1 MNDNDYTIFCS
12 RCGAEMKSSARYCM
26 KCGNLNPDHPENKS
40 MEKFIPKSQGYFVGS
55 GKSIVGTLDPN
66 SGLILSVANNT
77 GSSKMCFLLT
87 FGIYFIIVFLIGLS
101 TVLGLSNIYDIIYTN
116 LAVIFLVLSV
126 IFIFIYSSERMYM
139 KMNKPWWAA
148 LVPFYN
154 YFVLSDAI
162 FNNMFLGF
170 LIFVPIVGSIY
181 MLILYYKLGKAFDKN
196 GILTALFP
204 LIMMP
209 IIGFGD
215 SLYNNR
221 NYVKNDSKNSLEK
234 DYKFKKISFSFSM
247 FLIIISIIN
256 ICYVNLGDLIKLV
269 SSSGD
274 WYYYYAGNKMYKE
287 VKKQIED
294 GTYEITCDDVVYKRE
309 DGTIYFYYLD
319 VGDEYNLMFSVTR
332 EPIEGY
338 VKVVSLNDE
347 RKYYVSVT
355 DGKRGIKEIDA
366 DQLKVSSASNFKKL
380 DETYINSKK
389 CELE

>member
-55 GKSIVGTLDPN
+55 GKSIVGTLDPS

-77 GSSKMCFLLT
+77 GSSKLCFLLT

-116 LAVIFLVLSV
+116 LAVIFLILSI
-126 IFIFIYSSERMYM
+126 IFIFVYSSERMYM

-154 YFVLSDAI
+154 YFVLSEAV

-170 LIFVPIVGSIY
+170 LIFVPIVGNIY
-181 MLILYYKLGKAFDKN
+181 MLILYYKLGKSFNKN
-196 GILTALFP
+196 GVLTALFP
-204 LIMMP
+204 LIMIP

-234 DYKFKKISFSFSM
+234 DYKFKKISFSFSI
-247 FLIIISIIN
+247 FLILISLIN
-256 ICYVNLGDLIKLV
+256 ICYVNLGDLIKIA

-287 VKKQIED
+287 VKKQMED

-332 EPIEGY
+332 NPIEGY
-338 VKVVSLNDE
+338 VKVVSLNGK

-366 DQLKVSSASNFKKL
+366 DELKVSSASNFKKL
-380 DETYINSKK
+380 DETYINSKR

>member
-1 MNDNDYTIFCS
+1 
-12 RCGAEMKSSARYCM
+12 
-26 KCGNLNPDHPENKS
+26 
-40 MEKFIPKSQGYFVGS
+40 
-55 GKSIVGTLDPN
+55 
-66 SGLILSVANNT
+66 
-77 GSSKMCFLLT
+77 
-87 FGIYFIIVFLIGLS
+87 
-101 TVLGLSNIYDIIYTN
+101 
-116 LAVIFLVLSV
+116 
-126 IFIFIYSSERMYM
+126 MYM

-170 LIFVPIVGSIY
+170 LIFVPIVGNIY
-181 MLILYYKLGKAFDKN
+181 MLILYYKLGKAFNKN
-196 GILTALFP
+196 GVLTVLFP
-204 LIMMP
+204 LIMIP

-221 NYVKNDSKNSLEK
+221 SYVKNDSKNSLEK
-234 DYKFKKISFSFSM
+234 DYKFKKISFSFSI

-256 ICYVNLGDLIKLV
+256 ICYVNLDYLIKIA

-287 VKKQIED
+287 VKKHMED
-294 GTYEITCDDVVYKRE
+294 GTYEITCDDVVYKGE
-309 DGTIYFYYLD
+309 DGTIYFYYSD

-338 VKVVSLNDE
+338 VKVVSLYGE

-355 DGKRGIKEIDA
+355 DGKRGIKEIDV

-389 CELE
+389 CELK

>member
-40 MEKFIPKSQGYFVGS
+40 MEKFLPKEQGYFVGS
-55 GKSIVGTLDPN
+55 GKSIVGAIEPN
-66 SGLILSVANNT
+66 SGLFMSIGNNT
-77 GSSKMCFLLT
+77 GNFRLCFFIT
-87 FGIYFIIVFLIGLS
+87 FGIYFILIFLIGLF
-101 TVLGLSNIYDIIYTN
+101 TVLSLNNIYDIVYTN
-116 LAVIFLVLSV
+116 LAMIFLSISI

-154 YFVLSDAI
+154 YFVLSEAV

-181 MLILYYKLGKAFDKN
+181 MLILYYKLGKSFDKN
-196 GILTALFP
+196 GVLTAIFP
-204 LIMMP
+204 LVMIP

-221 NYVKNDSKNSLEK
+221 NYVSNDSKNSLEK
-234 DYKFKKISFSFSM
+234 DYKLKKLAFIFSGFI
-247 FLIIISIIN
+247 IIISILN
-256 ICYVNLGDLIKLV
+256 ICYVNLSSLERIV

-274 WYYYYAGNKMYKE
+274 WYYYYAGNKMYEK

-294 GTYEITCDDVVYKRE
+294 STYEITCDDDVYKRG
-309 DGTIYFYYLD
+309 DGTIYFYYPD
-319 VGDEYNLMFSVTR
+319 IGDEYNLMFSTMR
-332 EPIEGY
+332 SEIEGY
-338 VKVVSLNDE
+338 VKVVTIDGE
-347 RKYYVSVT
+347 RKYYVSIT
-355 DGKRGIKEIDA
+355 DGKRGIKEIDV
-366 DQLKVSSASNFKKL
+366 DELKISSAEDFEKL
-380 DETYINSKK
+380 DNTYNSYES
-389 CELE
+389 CVLE

>member
-55 GKSIVGTLDPN
+55 GKSIVGTLDPS

-77 GSSKMCFLLT
+77 GSSKLCFLLT

-116 LAVIFLVLSV
+116 LAVIFLILSI
-126 IFIFIYSSERMYM
+126 IFIFVYSSERMYM

-154 YFVLSDAI
+154 YFVLSEAV

-170 LIFVPIVGSIY
+170 LIFVPIVGNIY
-181 MLILYYKLGKAFDKN
+181 MLILYYKLGKSFNKN
-196 GILTALFP
+196 GVLTALFP
-204 LIMMP
+204 LIMIP

-234 DYKFKKISFSFSM
+234 DYKFKKISFSFSI
-247 FLIIISIIN
+247 FLILISLID
-256 ICYVNLGDLIKLV
+256 ICYVNLGDLIKIA

-287 VKKQIED
+287 VKKQMED

-332 EPIEGY
+332 DPIEGY
-338 VKVVSLNDE
+338 VKVVSLNGE

-366 DQLKVSSASNFKKL
+366 DELKVSSASNFKKL
-380 DETYINSKK
+380 DETYISSKR

>member
-26 KCGNLNPDHPENKS
+26 KCGNLNPDHPENKT

-55 GKSIVGTLDPN
+55 GKSIVGALDPS

-77 GSSKMCFLLT
+77 GSSKLCFLLT

-116 LAVIFLVLSV
+116 LAVIFLILSI
-126 IFIFIYSSERMYM
+126 IFIFVYSSERMYM

-154 YFVLSDAI
+154 YFVLSEAV
-162 FNNMFLGF
+162 FNNMLLGF
-170 LIFVPIVGSIY
+170 LIFVPIVGNIY
-181 MLILYYKLGKAFDKN
+181 MLILYYKLGKSFNKN
-196 GILTALFP
+196 GVLTALFP
-204 LIMMP
+204 LIMIP

-234 DYKFKKISFSFSM
+234 DYKFKKISFSFSI
-247 FLIIISIIN
+247 FLILISLIN
-256 ICYVNLGDLIKLV
+256 ICYVNLGDLIKIA

-287 VKKQIED
+287 VKKQMED
-294 GTYEITCDDVVYKRE
+294 GTYEITCDDVVYRRE

-332 EPIEGY
+332 NPIEGY
-338 VKVVSLNDE
+338 VKVVSLNGE

-366 DQLKVSSASNFKKL
+366 DELKVSSASDFKKL
-380 DETYINSKK
+380 DETYINSKR

>member
-77 GSSKMCFLLT
+77 GSSKLCFLLT

-101 TVLGLSNIYDIIYTN
+101 TVLSLSNIYDIIYTN
-116 LAVIFLVLSV
+116 LAVIFLIISI
-126 IFIFIYSSERMYM
+126 IFIFVYSSERMYM

-154 YFVLSDAI
+154 YFVLSEAV

-170 LIFVPIVGSIY
+170 LIFVPIVGNIY
-181 MLILYYKLGKAFDKN
+181 MLILYYKLGKSFNKN
-196 GILTALFP
+196 GVLTALFP
-204 LIMMP
+204 LIMIP

-234 DYKFKKISFSFSM
+234 DYKFKKISFSFSI
-247 FLIIISIIN
+247 FLIIISLIN
-256 ICYVNLGDLIKLV
+256 ICYVNLGDLIKIA

-287 VKKQIED
+287 VKKQMED

-332 EPIEGY
+332 DPIEGY
-338 VKVVSLNDE
+338 VKVVSLNGE

-366 DQLKVSSASNFKKL
+366 DELKVSSASNFKKL
-380 DETYINSKK
+380 DETYISSKR

>member
-1 MNDNDYTIFCS
+1 MNDNSYTIFCS

-116 LAVIFLVLSV
+116 LAVTFLIISV

-139 KMNKPWWAA
+139 KMNKPWCAA

-170 LIFVPIVGSIY
+170 LIFVTIVGSIY
-181 MLILYYKLGKAFDKN
+181 MLILYYKLGKAFNKN

>member
-287 VKKQIED
+287 VKKQIEE

>member
-55 GKSIVGTLDPN
+55 GKSIVGTLDPS

-77 GSSKMCFLLT
+77 GSSKLCFLLT

-116 LAVIFLVLSV
+116 LAVIFLILSI
-126 IFIFIYSSERMYM
+126 IFIFVYSSERMYM

-154 YFVLSDAI
+154 YFVLSEAV

-170 LIFVPIVGSIY
+170 LIFVPIVGNIY
-181 MLILYYKLGKAFDKN
+181 MLILYYKLGKSFNKN
-196 GILTALFP
+196 GVLTALFP
-204 LIMMP
+204 LIMIP

-234 DYKFKKISFSFSM
+234 DYKFKKISFSFSI
-247 FLIIISIIN
+247 FLILISLIN
-256 ICYVNLGDLIKLV
+256 ICYVNLGDLIKIA

-287 VKKQIED
+287 VKKQMED

-332 EPIEGY
+332 DPIEGY
-338 VKVVSLNDE
+338 VKVVSLNGE

-366 DQLKVSSASNFKKL
+366 DELKVSSASNFKKL
-380 DETYINSKK
+380 DETYIISKR

>member
-26 KCGNLNPDHPENKS
+26 KCGNLSPDHPENKS

-55 GKSIVGTLDPN
+55 RKSIVGTLAPN
-66 SGLILSVANNT
+66 SGLILSAANNT
-77 GSSKMCFLLT
+77 GSSKLCFLLT
-87 FGIYFIIVFLIGLS
+87 FGIYFIIIFLIGLS
-101 TVLGLSNIYDIIYTN
+101 TVLGLSDIYDIIYTN
-116 LAVIFLVLSV
+116 LAVIFLILSI
-126 IFIFIYSSERMYM
+126 IFIFVYSSERMYM

-154 YFVLSDAI
+154 YFVLSEAV

-170 LIFVPIVGSIY
+170 LIFVPIVGNIY
-181 MLILYYKLGKAFDKN
+181 MLILYYKLGKSFNKN
-196 GILTALFP
+196 GVLTALFP
-204 LIMMP
+204 LIMIP

-234 DYKFKKISFSFSM
+234 DYKFKKISFSFSI
-247 FLIIISIIN
+247 FLIIISLIN
-256 ICYVNLGDLIKLV
+256 ICYVNLGDLIKIA
-269 SSSGD
+269 SFSGD

-287 VKKQIED
+287 VKKQMED

-332 EPIEGY
+332 DPIEGY
-338 VKVVSLNDE
+338 VKVVSLNGE

-366 DQLKVSSASNFKKL
+366 DELKVSSASNFKKL
-380 DETYINSKK
+380 DETYIISKR

>member
-154 YFVLSDAI
+154 YFVLSDVI

>member
-66 SGLILSVANNT
+66 NGLILSVANNT

-116 LAVIFLVLSV
+116 LAVTFLIISV

-221 NYVKNDSKNSLEK
+221 SYVKNDSKNSLEK

-256 ICYVNLGDLIKLV
+256 LCYVNLDDLIKLV

-287 VKKQIED
+287 VKKQMED
-294 GTYEITCDDVVYKRE
+294 GTYEITCDDVVYRRE
-309 DGTIYFYYLD
+309 DGTIYFYYSD

-338 VKVVSLNDE
+338 VKVVSLYGE

>member
-1 MNDNDYTIFCS
+1 MNDNSYTIFCS

-40 MEKFIPKSQGYFVGS
+40 MEKFMPKSQGYFVGS

-101 TVLGLSNIYDIIYTN
+101 TVLGLSNIHDIIYTK
-116 LAVIFLVLSV
+116 LAVTFLIISG

-154 YFVLSDAI
+154 YFVLSDVI

-170 LIFVPIVGSIY
+170 LIFVPMVGNIY
-181 MLILYYKLGKAFDKN
+181 MLILYYKLGKAFNKN
-196 GILTALFP
+196 GVLTALFP
-204 LIMMP
+204 LIMIP

-221 NYVKNDSKNSLEK
+221 SYIKNDSKNSLEK
-234 DYKFKKISFSFSM
+234 DYKFKKISFSFAF

-287 VKKQIED
+287 VKKQMED
-294 GTYEITCDDVVYKRE
+294 GTYEITCDNVVYKRE

-338 VKVVSLNDE
+338 VKVVSLYGE

>member
-1 MNDNDYTIFCS
+1 
-12 RCGAEMKSSARYCM
+12 
-26 KCGNLNPDHPENKS
+26 
-40 MEKFIPKSQGYFVGS
+40 
-55 GKSIVGTLDPN
+55 
-66 SGLILSVANNT
+66 
-77 GSSKMCFLLT
+77 
-87 FGIYFIIVFLIGLS
+87 
-101 TVLGLSNIYDIIYTN
+101 
-116 LAVIFLVLSV
+116 
-126 IFIFIYSSERMYM
+126 MYM

-154 YFVLSDAI
+154 YFVLSDVI

-181 MLILYYKLGKAFDKN
+181 MLILYYKLGKAFNKN

-204 LIMMP
+204 LIMLP

-221 NYVKNDSKNSLEK
+221 SYIKNDSKNSLEK
-234 DYKFKKISFSFSM
+234 DYKFKKISFSFAF

-287 VKKQIED
+287 VKKQMED
-294 GTYEITCDDVVYKRE
+294 GTYEITCDNVVYKRE

-338 VKVVSLNDE
+338 VKVVSLYGE

>member
-55 GKSIVGTLDPN
+55 RKSIVGTLAPN

-77 GSSKMCFLLT
+77 GSSKLCFLLT

-101 TVLGLSNIYDIIYTN
+101 TVLGLSDIYDIIYTN
-116 LAVIFLVLSV
+116 LAVIFLILSI
-126 IFIFIYSSERMYM
+126 IFIFVYSSERMYM

-154 YFVLSDAI
+154 YFVLSEAV

-170 LIFVPIVGSIY
+170 LIFVPIVGNIY
-181 MLILYYKLGKAFDKN
+181 MLILYYKLGKSFNKN
-196 GILTALFP
+196 GVLTALFP
-204 LIMMP
+204 LIMIP

-234 DYKFKKISFSFSM
+234 DYKFKKISFSFSI
-247 FLIIISIIN
+247 FLIIISLIN
-256 ICYVNLGDLIKLV
+256 ICYVNLGDLIKIA

-287 VKKQIED
+287 VKKQMED

-332 EPIEGY
+332 DPIEGY
-338 VKVVSLNDE
+338 VKVVSLNGE

-366 DQLKVSSASNFKKL
+366 DELKVSSASNFKKL
-380 DETYINSKK
+380 DETYIISKR

>member
-162 FNNMFLGF
+162 FNNIFLGF

-256 ICYVNLGDLIKLV
+256 ICYVNLDDLIKLV

-287 VKKQIED
+287 VKKQIEE

>member
-77 GSSKMCFLLT
+77 GSSKLCFLLT

-116 LAVIFLVLSV
+116 LAVIFLILSI
-126 IFIFIYSSERMYM
+126 IFIFVYSSERMYM

-154 YFVLSDAI
+154 YFVLSEAV

-170 LIFVPIVGSIY
+170 LIFVPIVGNIY
-181 MLILYYKLGKAFDKN
+181 MLILYYKLGKSFNKN
-196 GILTALFP
+196 GVLTALFP
-204 LIMMP
+204 LIMIP

-234 DYKFKKISFSFSM
+234 DYKFKKISFSFSI
-247 FLIIISIIN
+247 FLIIISLIN
-256 ICYVNLGDLIKLV
+256 ICYVNLGDLIKIA

-287 VKKQIED
+287 VKKQMED

-332 EPIEGY
+332 DPIEGY
-338 VKVVSLNDE
+338 IKVVSLNGE

-366 DQLKVSSASNFKKL
+366 DELKVSSASNFKKL
-380 DETYINSKK
+380 DETYISSKR

>member
-1 MNDNDYTIFCS
+1 MNDNSYTIFCS

-40 MEKFIPKSQGYFVGS
+40 MEKFMPKSQGYFVGS

-101 TVLGLSNIYDIIYTN
+101 TVLGLSNIHDIIYTN
-116 LAVIFLVLSV
+116 LAVTFLIISL

-154 YFVLSDAI
+154 YFVLSDII

-170 LIFVPIVGSIY
+170 LIFVPMVGNIY
-181 MLILYYKLGKAFDKN
+181 MLILYYKLGKAFNKN
-196 GILTALFP
+196 GFLTALFP
-204 LIMMP
+204 LIMIP

-221 NYVKNDSKNSLEK
+221 SYVKNDSKNSLEK
-234 DYKFKKISFSFSM
+234 DYKFKKISFSFAI
-247 FLIIISIIN
+247 FLIIISMIN
-256 ICYVNLGDLIKLV
+256 ICYVNLDYLIKIS

-287 VKKQIED
+287 VKKQMDD
-294 GTYEITCDDVVYKRE
+294 GTYEITCDDDVYKRE
-309 DGTIYFYYLD
+309 DGTIYFYYSD

-332 EPIEGY
+332 
-338 VKVVSLNDE
+338 
-347 RKYYVSVT
+347 
-355 DGKRGIKEIDA
+355 
-366 DQLKVSSASNFKKL
+366 
-380 DETYINSKK
+380 
-389 CELE
+389 

>member
-26 KCGNLNPDHPENKS
+26 KCGNLNPDHPENKT

-55 GKSIVGTLDPN
+55 GKSIVGALDPS

-77 GSSKMCFLLT
+77 GSSKLCFLLT

-116 LAVIFLVLSV
+116 LAVIFLILSI
-126 IFIFIYSSERMYM
+126 IFIFVYSSERMYM

-154 YFVLSDAI
+154 YFVLSEAV
-162 FNNMFLGF
+162 FNNMLLGF
-170 LIFVPIVGSIY
+170 LIFVPIVGNIY
-181 MLILYYKLGKAFDKN
+181 MLILYYKLGKSFNKN
-196 GILTALFP
+196 GVLTALLP
-204 LIMMP
+204 LIMIP

-234 DYKFKKISFSFSM
+234 DYKFKKISFSFSI
-247 FLIIISIIN
+247 FLILISLIN
-256 ICYVNLGDLIKLV
+256 ICYVNLGDLIKIA

-287 VKKQIED
+287 VKKQMED
-294 GTYEITCDDVVYKRE
+294 GTYEITCDDVVYRRE

-332 EPIEGY
+332 NPIEGY
-338 VKVVSLNDE
+338 VKVVSLNGE

-366 DQLKVSSASNFKKL
+366 DELKVSSASDFKKL
-380 DETYINSKK
+380 DETYINSKR

>member
-26 KCGNLNPDHPENKS
+26 KCGNLNPDHPENKT

-55 GKSIVGTLDPN
+55 GKSIVGALDPS

-77 GSSKMCFLLT
+77 GSSKLCFLLT

-116 LAVIFLVLSV
+116 LAVIFLILSI
-126 IFIFIYSSERMYM
+126 IFIYVYSSERMYM

-154 YFVLSDAI
+154 YFVLSEAV
-162 FNNMFLGF
+162 FNNMLLGF
-170 LIFVPIVGSIY
+170 LIFVPIVGNIY
-181 MLILYYKLGKAFDKN
+181 MLILYYKLGKSFNKN
-196 GILTALFP
+196 GVLTALLP
-204 LIMMP
+204 LIMIP

-234 DYKFKKISFSFSM
+234 DYKFKKISFSFSI
-247 FLIIISIIN
+247 FLILISLIN
-256 ICYVNLGDLIKLV
+256 ICYVNLGDLIKIA

-287 VKKQIED
+287 VKKQMED
-294 GTYEITCDDVVYKRE
+294 GTYEITCDDVVYRRE

-332 EPIEGY
+332 NPIEGY
-338 VKVVSLNDE
+338 VKVVSLSGE

-355 DGKRGIKEIDA
+355 DGKRGIKETDA
-366 DQLKVSSASNFKKL
+366 DELKVSSASDFKKL
-380 DETYINSKK
+380 DETYINSKR

>member
-1 MNDNDYTIFCS
+1 MNDNSYTIFCS

-181 MLILYYKLGKAFDKN
+181 MLILYYKLGKAFNKN

-204 LIMMP
+204 LIMIP

-355 DGKRGIKEIDA
+355 DGKRGIKEIDV

-389 CELE
+389 CELK

>member
-1 MNDNDYTIFCS
+1 MNDNSYTIFCS
-12 RCGAEMKSSARYCM
+12 ICGAEMKSSARYCM

-40 MEKFIPKSQGYFVGS
+40 MEKFMPKSQGYFVGS
-55 GKSIVGTLDPN
+55 GKSIVGALDPN

-116 LAVIFLVLSV
+116 LAVTFLIISV
-126 IFIFIYSSERMYM
+126 IFIFIYSSEIMYM

-154 YFVLSDAI
+154 YFVLSDTI

-181 MLILYYKLGKAFDKN
+181 MLILYYKLGKAFNKN
-196 GILTALFP
+196 GFLTALFP
-204 LIMMP
+204 LIMIP

-221 NYVKNDSKNSLEK
+221 SYIKNDSKNSLEK
-234 DYKFKKISFSFSM
+234 DYKFKKISFSFAI

-256 ICYVNLGDLIKLV
+256 ICYVNLDYLIKIS

-287 VKKQIED
+287 VKKQMED
-294 GTYEITCDDVVYKRE
+294 GTYEITCDNVVYKRE

-338 VKVVSLNDE
+338 VKVVSLYGE

-355 DGKRGIKEIDA
+355 DGKRRIKEIDA

>member
-1 MNDNDYTIFCS
+1 MNDNSYTIFCS

-40 MEKFIPKSQGYFVGS
+40 MEKFMPKSQGYFVGS
-55 GKSIVGTLDPN
+55 GKSIVGALDPN

-116 LAVIFLVLSV
+116 LAVTFLIISV

-139 KMNKPWWAA
+139 KMNKPWWSA
-148 LVPFYN
+148 LVRFYN
-154 YFVLSDAI
+154 YFVLSDVI
-162 FNNMFLGF
+162 FDNMFLGF
-170 LIFVPIVGSIY
+170 LIFVPMVGNIY
-181 MLILYYKLGKAFDKN
+181 MLILYYKLGKAFNKN
-196 GILTALFP
+196 GVLTALFP
-204 LIMMP
+204 LIMLP

-221 NYVKNDSKNSLEK
+221 SYIKNDSKNSLEK
-234 DYKFKKISFSFSM
+234 DYKFKKISFSFAI

-287 VKKQIED
+287 VKKQMED
-294 GTYEITCDDVVYKRE
+294 GTYEITCDDDVYKRE
-309 DGTIYFYYLD
+309 DGTIYFYYSD

-332 EPIEGY
+332 ESIEGY
-338 VKVVSLNDE
+338 VKVVSLYGE

>member
-55 GKSIVGTLDPN
+55 GKSIVGTLDPS

-77 GSSKMCFLLT
+77 GSSKLCFLLT

-116 LAVIFLVLSV
+116 LAVIFLIISI

-154 YFVLSDAI
+154 YFVLSEAV
-162 FNNMFLGF
+162 FNNMLLGF
-170 LIFVPIVGSIY
+170 LMFVPIVGNVY
-181 MLILYYKLGKAFDKN
+181 MLILYYKLGKAFNKN

-204 LIMMP
+204 LIMIP

-234 DYKFKKISFSFSM
+234 DYKFKKISFSFSV
-247 FLIIISIIN
+247 FLIIISVIN
-256 ICYVNLGDLIKLV
+256 ICYVNLGDLIKIA

-287 VKKQIED
+287 VKKQMED
-294 GTYEITCDDVVYKRE
+294 GTYEITCDDVVYRRE

-332 EPIEGY
+332 DPIEGY
-338 VKVVSLNDE
+338 VKVVSLNGQ

-366 DQLKVSSASNFKKL
+366 DELKVSSASNFKKL
-380 DETYINSKK
+380 DETYISSKR